1 MCKHSVFVPSALSLI
16 PCRQVQ
22 SQVHRACLWFAHVFL
37 ALLHLSSIVLD
48 ATMPGRCHSNVKWL
62 EKDEYKSWMKKSGKN
77 PKKAFYFACKKRIDL
92 NVMGESTLKCKKLE
106 EYVRL
111 CGNEKAFRISEFFIS
126 SVSKTMVQSTGS
138 RVQQLIQ
145 TSQMAIVASAAAPH
159 KSSVAKY
166 PVSSLLKWKMTSV
179 RWLSCRR
186 EDYTSVAVS
195 VRFPL
200 YISRWLGNVPVV
212 ERAL

>member
-1 MCKHSVFVPSALSLI
+1 MVCTCFPGVTASVFYCFVVP
-16 PCRQVQ
+16 
-22 SQVHRACLWFAHVFL
+22 
-37 ALLHLSSIVLD
+37 LD
-48 ATMPGRCHSNVKWL
+48 ATMPGRCHSNEKWL
-62 EKDEYKSWMKKSGKN
+62 EKDEFKSWMKKSGKN
-77 PKKAFYFACKKRIDL
+77 PKKVFYFACKKRIDL

-200 YISRWLGNVPVV
+200 YISRWLENVPVV

>member
-1 MCKHSVFVPSALSLI
+1 MLDRAFNTKTTSGELGFRNQKSTRDDLLLTDVGVRFPTSSVTSAQSMSVVCTCFPGVTASVFYCFVVP
-16 PCRQVQ
+16 
-22 SQVHRACLWFAHVFL
+22 
-37 ALLHLSSIVLD
+37 LD
-48 ATMPGRCHSNVKWL
+48 ATMPGRCHSNEKWL

-92 NVMGESTLKCKKLE
+92 NVMGESTLKRKKLE

-138 RVQQLIQ
+138 RVQQLIE

-166 PVSSLLKWKMTSV
+166 PVSSLLKCNNKG
-179 RWLSCRR
+179 RDFAGHFR
-186 EDYTSVAVS
+186 
-195 VRFPL
+195 
-200 YISRWLGNVPVV
+200 
-212 ERAL
+212 